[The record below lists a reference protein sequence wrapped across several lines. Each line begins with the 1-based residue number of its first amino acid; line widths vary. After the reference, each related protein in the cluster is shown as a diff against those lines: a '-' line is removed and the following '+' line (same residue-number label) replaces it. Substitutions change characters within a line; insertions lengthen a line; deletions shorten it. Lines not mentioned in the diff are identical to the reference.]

1 MYSFFNKIDIQLIT
15 ERSEANTEIR
25 YFWPTI
31 PLISGKG
38 RPQEKRIS
46 KFLNIHK
53 KNCVLSKS
61 KNFRRSLLGEM
72 VKQVRN
78 KNILALWAL

>member
-1 MYSFFNKIDIQLIT
+1 MTERCVTALCSHQMYSFFNKIDIQQIT

-31 PLISGKG
+31 LVISGKG

-53 KNCVLSKS
+53 KKIVFYPNQKIFAEVYW
-61 KNFRRSLLGEM
+61 
-72 VKQVRN
+72 VKC
-78 KNILALWAL
+78 